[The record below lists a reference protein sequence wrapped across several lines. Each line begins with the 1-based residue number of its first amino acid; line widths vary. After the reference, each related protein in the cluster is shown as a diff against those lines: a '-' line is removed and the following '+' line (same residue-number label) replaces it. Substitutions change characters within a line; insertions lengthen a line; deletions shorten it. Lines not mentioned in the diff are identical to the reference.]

1 MKNIAIALVGSLIAL
16 FLLQAIGLGW
26 FLMTVVMPFIPILIY
41 AKLTTYKTKPFIIAW
56 IVGLVA
62 SGLVYFV
69 LQLIAVMFGFGE
81 TATTNMAYV
90 SAIVGFLISVLVYRK
105 INK

>member
-1 MKNIAIALVGSLIAL
+1 MKKIIIALGGSVIAL

-62 SGLVYFV
+62 SFLTNFV
-69 LQLIAVMFGFGE
+69 LQLVTVMFGLGDAI
-81 TATTNMAYV
+81 TLNMSYL
-90 SAIVGFLISVLVYRK
+90 SAFIGFLISVLIYRK
-105 INK
+105 LNK